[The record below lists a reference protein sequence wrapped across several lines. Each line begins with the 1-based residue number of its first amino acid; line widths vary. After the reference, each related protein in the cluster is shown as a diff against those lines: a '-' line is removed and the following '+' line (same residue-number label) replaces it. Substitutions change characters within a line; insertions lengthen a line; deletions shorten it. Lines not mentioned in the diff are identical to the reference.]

1 MKKLVLQNLDNM
13 YAHVSYELDTIADV
27 IVKAAKDKYNRF
39 DLKDLELKC
48 DEPIITIK
56 FSNNR
61 DDESFNG
68 NNWEMVY
75 TD

>member
-13 YAHVSYELDTIADV
+13 YVHVSYELDTTADV
-27 IVKAAKDKYNRF
+27 IVKTAKDKYNRF
-39 DLKDLELKC
+39 DLKDLELKG

-61 DDESFNG
+61 DDESFDG
-68 NNWEMVY
+68 NNWKMVY